1 MLIVRDKEK
10 EILKTTLN
18 ADEARFLAVYG
29 RRRVSKTY
37 LIRQTEYSARD

>member
-29 RRRVSKTY
+29 RRRVSNVRVRLK
-37 LIRQTEYSARD
+37 